1 MTRLVKQEDH
11 AMRNILA
18 MGTVMMC
25 VVAACGGA
33 LATPTETAG
42 ARNWVQAKFGD
53 AAAVESLGSL
63 TLINHFDVV
72 WKNCRVDRPLTLGT
86 AEYRRGLFT
95 HAPADVLVKLPAPG
109 GKFTAAVG
117 VDTNDQTRGGRGS
130 AVFSVAVG
138 GNKDAFKSSVLREGM
153 APAAVS
159 VDLGGATEF
168 SFQVNDGGD
177 GNACDQADWVDAK
190 VVLADGRTV
199 WLGDLPII
207 EGQDKSVGDA
217 ILLTN
222 APPFSFNYGETTFA
236 QLLPGF
242 EKTTTVTRLDDA
254 RIQHEVCYH
263 GPETGLD
270 VRCVAVEYLDY
281 PIVEWT
287 LYFKNTSTKDTPILS
302 DIQALDTAFRRLGD
316 DVYGRFARSGE
327 FTLHHH
333 TGSICAPNDYEPHT
347 SVLKANETKQLA
359 SAGGRGSNGDFPY
372 FNIEWPGEGVI
383 AVVGWPGQWKAT
395 FARDAEAGLRVTAG
409 QELTHFTLH
418 PGEEVRTPLVVLQFW
433 QGDPV
438 DAQNTWRRWMIAHN
452 VPRPGGKLRPTH
464 LAGCSSH
471 FFGEMV
477 YADEASQFK
486 FIDRYVEERIPIDY
500 WWMDAGWYVI
510 ADNWP
515 NTGTWEV
522 DTKRFPRGL
531 RAITDH
537 AHSKGIDTIV
547 WFEPERVTPGTW
559 LYDTHPEWLL
569 GPDGGQKLLDLGNPE
584 ARQWLTD
591 HVDKLMTEQ
600 GIDLY
605 RQDFNMDPLDYWRN
619 NDASD
624 RQGITEIRHITG
636 YLAYWDELLR
646 RRPGL
651 RIDTC
656 ASGGRR
662 NDLETLRRAVPLWRS
677 DYIMEPIGTQGCTYG
692 ISSWIPFHGTGVKEP
707 DAYLFRSMMTPYPN
721 CLWDARRTD
730 LNYDELRRL
739 VSQWKQVA
747 PNYAGD
753 YYPLTSYSLDNNAWI
768 GWQFDRPEVG
778 EGMVQV
784 FRRTASIYRA
794 VDMVL
799 RGLDRAARYTVTD
812 LDAPEKPCEMTGAD
826 LLDNGLPVEMT
837 TRPASKLYT
846 YKIVKP

>member
-1 MTRLVKQEDH
+1 MRTSVMIECAVICLV
-11 AMRNILA
+11 ALA
-18 MGTVMMC
+18 TQ
-25 VVAACGGA
+25 A
-33 LATPTETAG
+33 LATPAETAELR
-42 ARNWVQAKFGD
+42 AWADAKFGE
-53 AAAVESLGSL
+53 AEREKAAVPEGSL
-63 TLINHFDVV
+63 RILTHFDVV
-72 WKNCRVDRPLTLGT
+72 WRNCRVDRPLTLG
-86 AEYRRGLFT
+86 ASEYHRGLFT
-95 HAPADVLVKLPAPG
+95 HAPSDVLVTLPGPG
-109 GKFTAAVG
+109 REFSASVG
-117 VDTNDQTRGGRGS
+117 IDTNSQTAGGRGS
-130 AVFSVAVG
+130 VVFTVAVG
-138 GNKDAFKSSVLREGM
+138 GVNEAFKSPVLHEGM
-153 APAAVS
+153 AAPVR

-168 SFQVNDGGD
+168 HLRVGDAGD
-177 GNACDQADWVDAK
+177 GNSCDQADWLDAK
-190 VVLADGRTV
+190 VLLADGRVV
-199 WLGDLPII
+199 WVGDLPIVA
-207 EGQDKSVGDA
+207 GQESAEYTK
-217 ILLTN
+217 
-222 APPFSFNYGETTFA
+222 APPFSFTYDGKPSAEV
-236 QLLPGF
+236 LPGF
-242 EKTTTVTRLDDA
+242 TRELKSVRLDAA
-254 RIQHEVCYH
+254 RIQRELLYRDPV
-263 GPETGLD
+263 TGLE
-270 VRCVAVEYLDY
+270 VRCAAIEYLDY
-281 PIVEWT
+281 PTIEWT
-287 LYFKNTSTKDTPILS
+287 LHFKNTGSKDTPILS
-302 DIQALDTAFRRLGD
+302 GIQALDTSFHRLGD
-316 DVYGRFARSGE
+316 DVYARFARQGE
-327 FTLHHH
+327 FTVHHH
-333 TGSICAPNDYEPHT
+333 TGSNCVPDDYEPHA
-347 SVLKANETKQLA
+347 SVLKAKEILPLA
-359 SAGGRGSNGDFPY
+359 SAGGRGSNGVFPY
-372 FNIEWPGEGVI
+372 FNIAWPGEGVI
-383 AVVGWPGQWKAT
+383 AVVGWPGQWSAAFT
-395 FARDAEAGLRVTAG
+395 RDEGAGLRVTAG

-433 QGDPV
+433 KGDSV

-452 VPRPGGKLRPTH
+452 VPRPGGQLRPMH

-477 YADEASQFK
+477 NADEASQFQ

-510 ADNWP
+510 ASGWP

-537 AHSKGIDTIV
+537 AHAKGIQSIV

-569 GPDGGQKLLDLGNPE
+569 GKDGEQKLLNLGNPE
-584 ARQWLTD
+584 AWQWLVD
-591 HVDKLMTEQ
+591 HVDTLLTEQ

-619 NDASD
+619 ADAPD

-662 NDLETLRRAVPLWRS
+662 NDLETLRRSVPLWRS
-677 DYIMEPIGTQGCTYG
+677 DYIMEPVGTQGCTYG
-692 ISSWIPFHGTGVKEP
+692 ISSWIPFHGTGVKEA

-739 VSQWKQVA
+739 TSQWKQVA

-753 YYPLTSYSLDNNAWI
+753 FYPLTPYSLDRSAWI
-768 GWQFDRPEVG
+768 GWQFDRPESG

-784 FRRTASIYRA
+784 FRREGSIYRSA
-794 VDMVL
+794 DLVL

-812 LDAPEKPCEMTGAD
+812 LDAPGHPREMGGAD
-826 LLDNGLPVEMT
+826 LLDKGIPVEVVS
-837 TRPASKLYT
+837 RPGSVLLT
-846 YKIVKP
+846 YKRTE